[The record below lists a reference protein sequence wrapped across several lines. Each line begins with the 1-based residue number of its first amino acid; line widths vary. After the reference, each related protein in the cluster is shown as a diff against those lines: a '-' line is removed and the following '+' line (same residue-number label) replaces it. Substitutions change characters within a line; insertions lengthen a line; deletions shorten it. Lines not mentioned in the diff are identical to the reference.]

1 MPDQARQGDAI
12 KQTSPHCH
20 APIHPAAPVPTP
32 VAHPGKMLKIISATA
47 PTVMVNGKQA
57 AVVGSISE
65 PCMMPSCVPAGPGIV
80 ALGSFTVFMCGLPA
94 ARKNDMTAH
103 ASCVAPIP
111 GPVGNV
117 KEGSSDVIT
126 GG

>member
-1 MPDQARQGDAI
+1 MGDQARMQDSI
-12 KQTSPHCH
+12 KQKTPHCH

-32 VAHPGKMLKIISATA
+32 TPHPGKMLKIISATA

-65 PCMMPSCVPAGPGIV
+65 PCMMPGCVPAGPGIV
-80 ALGSFTVFMCGLPA
+80 ALGSFTVFLCGLPA
-94 ARKNDMTAH
+94 ARKGDMTAH

-111 GPVGNV
+111 SPIGEI
-117 KEGSSDVIT
+117 KEGSSDVKT